1 MDTVVSVRPEE
12 TLAYDVISPA
22 EQTAAVVV
30 ASPHSGRTYAPEFL
44 AACRLDLKI
53 LRKSEDSYVDELL
66 GAAPHCGAPLL
77 RARFPRAYVDPN
89 REPFELDPEM
99 FDDDLPAYANTG
111 SPRVTAGLGTIAR
124 VVANGEEIYRR
135 KLRVAEVL
143 SRIDR
148 LYRPYHEALE
158 DLITG
163 TLARF
168 GACLLID
175 GHSMPSVGGPMDRDA
190 GRRRVDFVL
199 GDCHGVTCRSEI
211 VDLAQDFLES
221 QGYHVTRNVPYAGGF
236 TTRHYGRPD
245 SGVHALQIE
254 INRSL
259 YMDEDSFERGRG
271 FAELSRQ
278 LGELLALLARK
289 SDTLRAG

>member
-1 MDTVVSVRPEE
+1 MDAVVSARPEE
-12 TLAYDVISPA
+12 TLAFDVIGPA

-30 ASPHSGRTYAPEFL
+30 ASPHSGRTYTPEFL
-44 AACRLDLKI
+44 AACRLDLKT

-89 REPFELDPEM
+89 REPFELDPAM
-99 FDDDLPAYANTG
+99 FDDDLPAYANTC

-124 VVANGEEIYRR
+124 VVANGEEIYHR
-135 KLRVAEVL
+135 KLQVAEAI

-148 LYRPYHEALE
+148 LYHPYHEALE
-158 DLITG
+158 DLVAG
-163 TLARF
+163 TRARF

-175 GHSMPSVGGPMDRDA
+175 GHSMPSVGGPLDRDA

-199 GDCHGVTCRSEI
+199 GDCHGSTCAPEI
-211 VDLAQDFLES
+211 VDIVQDFLET

-259 YMDEDSFERGRG
+259 YMDEDSFERGHG
-271 FAELSRQ
+271 FAELTGH
-278 LGELLALLARK
+278 LGELLALLVRK
-289 SDTLRAG
+289 SALLRAG

>member
-1 MDTVVSVRPEE
+1 MDAVVSARSEE

-22 EQTAAVVV
+22 EQTAAIVV
-30 ASPHSGRTYAPEFL
+30 ASPHSGRAYPPEFL
-44 AACRLDLKI
+44 AACRLDIKM
-53 LRKSEDSYVDELL
+53 LRKSEDCYVDELL
-66 GAAPHCGAPLL
+66 DAAPHCGAPLL
-77 RARFPRAYVDPN
+77 RACFPRAYIDPN
-89 REPFELDPEM
+89 REPFELDPAM
-99 FDDDLPAYANTG
+99 FDDDLPTYANTC

-124 VVANGEEIYRR
+124 VVANGEEIYRC
-135 KLRVAEVL
+135 KLRVAEAL
-143 SRIDR
+143 SRIER

-158 DLITG
+158 DLVG
-163 TLARF
+163 ATLLRF
-168 GACLLID
+168 GTCLLID

-199 GDCHGVTCRSEI
+199 GDCHGSTCAPEV
-211 VDLAQDFLES
+211 VDLAHDFLET

-271 FAELSRQ
+271 FAEVSLH
-278 LGELLALLARK
+278 LGALLTLLARK
-289 SDTLRAG
+289 SGMLLAK